1 MGATKGKSHKTY
13 SRELKLEILARL
25 ANNTQSNKSIAREY
39 GISIKTIEGW
49 VTKQRK
55 GIDIITDSRGK
66 KKTTDNNVTI
76 EELQQ
81 QIDILKKMGKFLK
94 DQQEKK

>member
-55 GIDIITDSRGK
+55 GIDII
-66 KKTTDNNVTI
+66 

-81 QIDILKKMGKFLK
+81 QIDILKKMEKFLK